1 MYEKFEKLLEER
13 GLTAY
18 KVAMDT
24 GVATATLTEWKKG
37 TYKPKVDKLMV
48 IAKYFDVP
56 LEYFLDEGEN
66 K

>member
-1 MYEKFEKLLEER
+1 MYRKFEQLLKER
-13 GLTAY
+13 NVTAY
-18 KVAMDT
+18 QVAQAT

-37 TYKPKVDKLMV
+37 TYKPKVDKLML

-56 LEYFLDEGEN
+56 IEYFLETE